1 MAAESSNSSSD
12 SVTETTTTALHIG
25 NLDTSVTEEEL
36 LRLFEQIGEVDSVK
50 ICMDDHHSSLG
61 YGYVNFKFS
70 AHAAKAIEELN
81 FTLLKE
87 RRIRVSYSNRDTRSR
102 KTGAGNVFV
111 KNLDEKV
118 DDEILHSVFS
128 QFGTIVSAKVET
140 DKSGK
145 SRGYGFV
152 QYTTEKSARLAVDDL
167 NGALINEQNIY
178 VAPFM
183 SKEERDQATDKS
195 KFTNVFVKN
204 LSESTN
210 EEDLKTAFGEYG
222 PITSLVLIQD
232 DDGKSKCFGFVNF
245 ENFEDAAKSVQG
257 LNGKVF
263 DDKEWYVGRA
273 QKKWER
279 ERELKL
285 QKSKSPASNL
295 YVKNLDDRINEE
307 MLKLLFSPI
316 GCVKSCKL
324 MCDERGISK
333 GCGFVTFSN
342 NQEASNAI
350 SKMNGKMVHG
360 KPIYVAIAEKKD
372 DRKTRLQSLFN
383 SPRAI
388 SPTFSPPPMTPFVRQ
403 NIVNGYAPPAIHPLA
418 MARFGYSQQLIPCL
432 RPFATTYPFANG
444 LSNITRPAGGYSG
457 FNYMQPKQFRAPMMN
472 HPQMLF
478 RGNMNQFVV
487 PNTEVCTP
495 RGSGNWASSLSNSS
509 PNTQRKMLG
518 EKLLPLVKELE
529 HEMASKVTSMILDMD
544 HTEILHLIE
553 SPQSLEAKV
562 AEAMRLLTKPNST
575 TGV

>member
-12 SVTETTTTALHIG
+12 SVTETVTTALHIG
-25 NLDTSVTEEEL
+25 DLDTSVTEEEL
-36 LRLFEQIGEVDSVK
+36 LRLFERIGEVDSVK
-50 ICMDDHHSSLG
+50 ICMDDHQSSLG
-61 YGYVNFKFS
+61 YGYVNYKIS
-70 AHAAKAIEELN
+70 QHATKAIEELN

-87 RRIRVSYSNRDTRSR
+87 KRIRVSYSNRDTRAR

-111 KNLDEKV
+111 KNLDKEIDHK
-118 DDEILHSVFS
+118 ILHSVFS
-128 QFGTIVSAKVET
+128 PFGTIASAKVET

-152 QYTTEKSARLAVDDL
+152 QYTTEQSARLAVDNL
-167 NGALINEQNIY
+167 NGALVYEQNIY
-178 VAPFM
+178 VAHFM
-183 SKEERDQATDKS
+183 SKEERDQAADKT

-245 ENFEDAAKSVQG
+245 KNFEDAAKSVEG

-285 QKSKSPASNL
+285 QKSKSSESNL

-388 SPTFSPPPMTPFVRQ
+388 SPAVSPPMSPLVRQ
-403 NIVNGYAPPAIHPLA
+403 NIFNGYAPPAIHPLA
-418 MARFGYSQQLIPCL
+418 MARFGYSQQLIPGL
-432 RPFATTYPFANG
+432 RPFATTFPFANG
-444 LSNITRPAGGYSG
+444 LSNITRPVAGYSG
-457 FNYMQPKQFRAPMMN
+457 FNYMQPNQFRAPMMN
-472 HPQMLF
+472 HPQMF
-478 RGNMNQFVV
+478 IRGNMNQYVV

-495 RGSGNWASSLSNSS
+495 RGSGNWASSLANSS

-562 AEAMRLLTKPNST
+562 AEAMRLLTKPDST